1 MEVPS
6 PLEWQNPRVS
16 LNRAVLITGASR
28 GIGAACAR
36 AFADLGDRVAVH
48 YVSDAAAA
56 TAVHASLPGTGHTIV
71 QADLR
76 DPEAV
81 KVMVDQAA
89 ADLGGIDVLVNN
101 AGVFYSHPIQSVSYE
116 QWQQAWADTLGVNL
130 TGAANVAWCA
140 LQHMPRSGGSRIVNV
155 GSRGAF
161 RGEPDSPAYG
171 ASKAALVAFGQSIA
185 KALAPE
191 RIAVTTLAPGF
202 VETDMAKDHLTGDIG
217 REIRAQSPF
226 NRVATPEELA
236 DAIVYLASAGAE
248 WASGAVLDFNGASYL
263 RM

>member
-1 MEVPS
+1 MT
-6 PLEWQNPRVS
+6 
-16 LNRAVLITGASR
+16 LNRAVLITGGSR

-36 AFADLGDRVAVH
+36 AFAALGDRVAVH
-48 YVSDAAAA
+48 YVSDSVAAAQ
-56 TAVHASLPGTGHTIV
+56 VHDSLPGAGHTVV

-76 DPEAV
+76 NPAAV

-89 ADLGGIDVLVNN
+89 AELGGIDVLVNN

-140 LQHMPRSGGSRIVNV
+140 LQHMPRTGGSRIVNV

-202 VETDMAKDHLTGDIG
+202 VETDMAKDHLTGEIG

-236 DAIVYLASAGAE
+236 DAIVYLASDGAE